1 MWVGFSVVVFAAI
14 AVDLGILHRKA
25 HRISLK
31 EALAESAGWIGLAL
45 AFNIWIYISMGHQAG
60 LEFLTS
66 YVVEKSLSIDNTFVF
81 LLIFQ
86 GLAVPA
92 RSQHKVLF
100 YGIAGALVMRAILV
114 FAGVALLSRF
124 HVVLFVFG
132 AILLLTA

>member
-25 HRISLK
+25 HRIALK

-45 AFNIWIYISMGHQAG
+45 AFNIWIYISLGHQAG

-66 YVVEKSLSIDNTFVF
+66 YVVEKSLSIDNILVF

-86 GLAVPA
+86 GLSVP
-92 RSQHKVLF
+92 SQFQHKVLYF
-100 YGIAGALVMRAILV
+100 
-114 FAGVALLSRF
+114 GV
-124 HVVLFVFG
+124 
-132 AILLLTA
+132 